1 MIPAPATAP
10 SRTALPVAAWA
21 QGPYIYDADGNDY
34 LDGSSGVLNVNVGH
48 AHPTVLQAIEDQLAQ
63 LTFVHRTQFR
73 NDPALRLTERLLSIA
88 PAGTAAVEYSNSGSE
103 ANECA
108 LRLAFAYQHRR
119 GAPQRTVILSEEP
132 SYHGMTAAAL
142 SITGSPNKRDPS
154 VEPLLGQPNG
164 NRVLV
169 RPKPGR
175 RRATHEEWAQALL
188 GVGPS
193 KVAAIVIEPLGGASS
208 GAAPIDVHT
217 MQWLRRETKNNGIVL
232 IADEVMS
239 GFGRTGKWWACDH
252 SSIAPDILTS
262 GKGVTGG
269 YTSLAVTLIAETI
282 TAAIAEPLGPIALGH
297 TMSAN
302 PLACAAANA
311 VLSVIEDEALL
322 NNAARVGELL
332 AAALTTLCDR
342 YPTLL
347 SDQSGIGLMR
357 ALHIQTGQPADTNKR
372 IIAAAKVNGL
382 VLCAA
387 GIGEATNSVLVAP
400 PLNSTSELIDELAD
414 RLDKTLSAGSGSR
427 AGDA

>member
-1 MIPAPATAP
+1 MIPFPATAP

-21 QGPYIYDADGNDY
+21 LGPYIYDGNGNDY

-48 AHPTVLQAIEDQLAQ
+48 SHPKVLQAIETQLGQ

-73 NDPALRLTERLLSIA
+73 NAPALRLTERLLSIA
-88 PAGTAAVEYSNSGSE
+88 PANTAAVEYSNSGSE

-119 GAPQRTVILSEEP
+119 GKPQRTVILSEEP

-154 VEPLLGQPNG
+154 VEPLLGPSA

-188 GVGPS
+188 AVGTS

-208 GAAPIDVHT
+208 GASPIDIDT
-217 MQWLRRETKNNGIVL
+217 MQWLRRETRDNGIVL

-239 GFGRTGKWWACDH
+239 GFGRTGKWWACNH
-252 SSIAPDILTS
+252 SNIAPDILTS

-269 YTSLAVTLIAETI
+269 YTSLAVTFVTQTI
-282 TAAIAEPLGPIALGH
+282 TTAIAEPLGPIALGH

-311 VLSVIEDEALL
+311 VLSVIEEEGLL
-322 NNAARVGELL
+322 SNAAKTGELL
-332 AAALTTLCDR
+332 AETLTGLCDR

-357 ALHIQTGQPADTNKR
+357 ALHIRPDQPADTNKR
-372 IIAAAKVNGL
+372 IIAAAKANGL
-382 VLCAA
+382 VLCPA
-387 GIGEATNSVLVAP
+387 GIGQPTNSVLVAP
-400 PLNSTSELIDELAD
+400 PLNSTPEVIHELTD
-414 RLDKTLSAGSGSR
+414 RLNKTLSAVSEIGVEN
-427 AGDA
+427 A